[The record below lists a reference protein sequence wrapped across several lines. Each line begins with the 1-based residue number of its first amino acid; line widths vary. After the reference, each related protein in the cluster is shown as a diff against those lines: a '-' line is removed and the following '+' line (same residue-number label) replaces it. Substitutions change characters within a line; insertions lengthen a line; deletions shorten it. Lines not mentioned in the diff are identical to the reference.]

1 MDIPALQSHVNASVV
16 PFDQLA
22 ANLNVSQND
31 KVKEACRQF
40 EAVLLR
46 QILGEARKTVITAS
60 GKGDSNETGI
70 YNDMINNQM
79 ADSISRSG
87 AFGLAK
93 SMESQLIR
101 QVLPKAESQSQSG
114 AAATTAVQSIKH

>member
-1 MDIPALQSHVNASVV
+1 MDISSLQPKVKASAI
-16 PFDQLA
+16 PFEQLA
-22 ANLNVSQND
+22 GNPNVSSSD

-46 QILGEARKTVITAS
+46 QVLSEARKTVIPSSATS
-60 GKGDSNETGI
+60 DSNETGI

-79 ADSISRSG
+79 ADTMSRSG

-93 SMESQLIR
+93 SLEKQLVH
-101 QVLPKAESQSQSG
+101 QVLPHAGNSTQ
-114 AAATTAVQSIKH
+114 H

>member
-1 MDIPALQSHVNASVV
+1 MDISPLQSKIKASDIA
-16 PFDQLA
+16 FDQLA
-22 ANLNVSQND
+22 GNPNISSSD

-46 QILGEARKTVITAS
+46 QVLGEARKTVIPSSTS
-60 GKGDSNETGI
+60 DNSNEAGI

-79 ADSISRSG
+79 ADSMSKSG

-93 SMESQLIR
+93 SLEKQLVH
-101 QVLPKAESQSQSG
+101 QVLPHSG
-114 AAATTAVQSIKH
+114 NSTPH